1 MYDNE
6 FETKENKFKPRIKLH
21 TYAWSKLQLWL
32 FLRITSFWVPSRL
45 SHIWHADEPSI
56 IGLALHEFSV
66 AQVNRAP
73 ARCLEGHKFE
83 SCRGLRFFLCPMIVT
98 CWSFIFT
105 FVSPTIKFTIFYSFT
120 THCDIDI
127 ADPSG
132 MQDACQIYIKKVYGL
147 ALHEFSVAQVNRAP
161 ARCLGGHRFEF
172 CWGLRF
178 FLCPVLVTCWSQ
190 VLKCYKFLFT
200 IGGKV
205 KLLQNDRR

>member
-1 MYDNE
+1 MPGQNYNCDC
-6 FETKENKFKPRIKLH
+6 
-21 TYAWSKLQLWL
+21 

-56 IGLALHEFSV
+56 IGLAFHEFSV

-73 ARCLEGHKFE
+73 ARCLEGHRFE
-83 SCRGLRFFLCPMIVT
+83 SCRGLRFFLCPLIVT

-132 MQDACQIYIKKVYGL
+132 MQDVCQIYIKKVYGL

-172 CWGLRF
+172 CLYHARDM
-178 FLCPVLVTCWSQ
+178 LITSYQML
-190 VLKCYKFLFT
+190 
-200 IGGKV
+200 
-205 KLLQNDRR
+205 